1 MDNPLDVQMQRPVRV
16 QTPRGVVEGYLN
28 SSSMIRLLDDLN
40 VVNHAFRTIQSP
52 VVDTEGWEVEEDGP
66 LAVHRDS
73 ILFVMEREDA
83 PPLPADRPGAIE
95 AARHTRAAMRLWVG
109 EFVIEGFVHVA
120 PGGTPLSR
128 LFHSRHPFM
137 ALSSATV
144 IGPGGTIETPFIAV
158 NRSHVTS
165 AQELDRDPPP
175 LEDTSLDEIYDDSGI
190 VVAELQD
197 DEREP
202 GRVQG

>member
-1 MDNPLDVQMQRPVRV
+1 MDNPIDGQMHRPVRV
-16 QTPRGVVEGYLN
+16 QTPRGVVEGHLN

-52 VVDTEGWEVEEDGP
+52 VVDNEAWAVTDGP

-73 ILFVMEREDA
+73 ILFVTEREDA
-83 PPLPADRPGAIE
+83 PPLPLNRQGAIE
-95 AARHTRAAMRLWVG
+95 AARHTRAALRLWVG
-109 EFVIEGFVHVA
+109 DFVIDGFVHVA

-128 LFHSRHPFM
+128 LYQGQRPFL

-144 IGPGGTIETPFIAV
+144 IGPDGTVETPFIAV

-165 AQELDRDPPP
+165 AQELERDPPP
-175 LEDTSLDEIYDDSGI
+175 LELPSLDEFRDDAA
-190 VVAELQD
+190 VQ
-197 DEREP
+197 EP
-202 GRVQG
+202 VGG